1 MEVSMDNVNPDPANI
16 PDDDL
21 QLRGY
26 QDDLDTGSSISDA
39 ATHDLTDDPTEAFGV
54 NPKEFKKE
62 LDRYDF
68 DNSGDEEDDYEDD
81 DRREDIESRDM
92 DVSQDT

>member
-1 MEVSMDNVNPDPANI
+1 MDNINPDPANI

-26 QDDLDTGSSISDA
+26 QDDLDTGSSITDA
-39 ATHDLTDDPTEAFGV
+39 ATHDLTDDPAKRLGV
-54 NPKEFKKE
+54 PPKELKKE
-62 LDRYDF
+62 LDKYDF
-68 DNSGDEEDDYEDD
+68 DNADNDEQNED

-92 DVSQDT
+92 DVDEDA

>member
-1 MEVSMDNVNPDPANI
+1 MDNINPDPANI

-39 ATHDLTDDPTEAFGV
+39 ATHDLTDDPTKTLGV

-68 DNSGDEEDDYEDD
+68 EKSDDDEDED

-92 DVSQDT
+92 DTSQDT